1 MHSAIRLPAPSLVA
15 LIFPALILIPGALSA
30 QSTGVARAAAS
41 ITEEDFYNRVEVIAH
56 DSMMGRD
63 TPSPGLDKT
72 ARWVGDEFRRFGLKP
87 GGDDGSF
94 LQEYV
99 IQMVAPDLENSVIR
113 VSGGGEL
120 AFGRDVIAALGTPAE
135 EEVAGGV
142 VLLAGGAL
150 PEGIGEEEMRGRHL
164 ILLLPEDTAGQSR
177 RAQMQMLNDIVA
189 AEPVSIML
197 VNRQSDADWNQA
209 AALQGQRTQPR
220 TPWESGTRAFPT
232 ILSVRESS
240 LARLLEARSMEVPSL
255 PKDPDE
261 PATFIQVPGLELTI
275 AARSRVIQELR
286 APNTVGILEGSDPTL
301 KDEYVVFS
309 GHMDHVGV
317 GRPNEAGD
325 SIYNGADDDASGTV
339 AVVELAEAFAMLDPA
354 PRRSIV
360 FLTVS
365 GEEKGLWGSA
375 YFANYPTVPV
385 ESMVAD
391 INADMIARNWPDS
404 IVVIGKE
411 HSDLGA
417 TLDEV
422 ATAHPELN
430 MVPMDDIWPEENF
443 YGRSD
448 HFNFA
453 RKGIPILFFFN
464 GTHDDYHRP
473 SDELGKIN
481 AEKAS
486 RITKL
491 MFYLGLE
498 VANAPR
504 RPQWDPEHYAEIVG
518 GGGS

>member
-1 MHSAIRLPAPSLVA
+1 ML
-15 LIFPALILIPGALSA
+15 
-30 QSTGVARAAAS
+30 
-41 ITEEDFYNRVEVIAH
+41 
-56 DSMMGRD
+56 
-63 TPSPGLDKT
+63 
-72 ARWVGDEFRRFGLKP
+72 
-87 GGDDGSF
+87 
-94 LQEYV
+94 
-99 IQMVAPDLENSVIR
+99 
-113 VSGGGEL
+113 
-120 AFGRDVIAALGTPAE
+120 
-135 EEVAGGV
+135 
-142 VLLAGGAL
+142 
-150 PEGIGEEEMRGRHL
+150 
-164 ILLLPEDTAGQSR
+164 
-177 RAQMQMLNDIVA
+177 MLNDIVA
-189 AEPVSIML
+189 AEPASIMV

-209 AALQGQRTQPR
+209 AQLQELRTQSR
-220 TPWESGTRAFPT
+220 IPWETERRAFPT
-232 ILSVRESS
+232 ILSIRESS
-240 LARLLEARSMEVPSL
+240 LVRLLETRSMAVP
-255 PKDPDE
+255 PPPEDPYE
-261 PATFIQVPGLELTI
+261 PATFVQVPGLELTI
-275 AARSRVIQELR
+275 AARSRVINELR

-317 GRPNEAGD
+317 GSPNEAGD

-375 YFANYPTVPV
+375 YFANHPAVPV
-385 ESMVAD
+385 DAMVAD

-411 HSDLGA
+411 HSDLGK

-422 ATAHPELN
+422 ANAHPELN
-430 MVPMDDIWPEENF
+430 IVPMDDIWPEENF

-453 RKGIPILFFFN
+453 RKGVPILFFFN
-464 GTHDDYHRP
+464 GTHEDYHRP
-473 SDELGKIN
+473 TDELASID

-498 VANAPR
+498 VANAPD
-504 RPQWDPEHYAEIVG
+504 RPRWDPEHYSEIVG

>member
-1 MHSAIRLPAPSLVA
+1 
-15 LIFPALILIPGALSA
+15 
-30 QSTGVARAAAS
+30 
-41 ITEEDFYNRVEVIAH
+41 
-56 DSMMGRD
+56 
-63 TPSPGLDKT
+63 
-72 ARWVGDEFRRFGLKP
+72 
-87 GGDDGSF
+87 
-94 LQEYV
+94 
-99 IQMVAPDLENSVIR
+99 
-113 VSGGGEL
+113 L
-120 AFGRDVIAALGTPAE
+120 AFGIDVIAAFGTPAE
-135 EEVAGGV
+135 EEVPGV
-142 VLLAGGAL
+142 VVLVAGAVL
-150 PEGIGEEEMRGRHL
+150 PEGIGDAEMRGRHL

-177 RAQMQMLNDIVA
+177 RAQMQMLSDIVA
-189 AEPVSIML
+189 AEPASIML
-197 VNRQSDADWNQA
+197 VSRQSDADWNQA
-209 AALQGQRTQPR
+209 SELQRQITQPR
-220 TPWESGTRAFPT
+220 IPWESGRRAFPT
-232 ILSVRESS
+232 ILSIRESS
-240 LARLLEARSMEVPSL
+240 LARLLETHSMEVPPL
-255 PKDPDE
+255 PESPDE
-261 PATFIQVPGLELTI
+261 PATFLQVPGLELTI
-275 AARSRVIQELR
+275 AARSRVIQELK

-301 KDEYVVFS
+301 KEEYVVFS

-317 GRPNEAGD
+317 GLPNEAGD

-375 YFANYPTVPV
+375 YFANYPAVPV
-385 ESMVAD
+385 DAMVAD

-411 HSDLGA
+411 HSDLGE

-422 ATAHPELN
+422 ANAHPELN

-464 GTHDDYHRP
+464 GTHDDYHQP
-473 SDELGKIN
+473 SDELANID

-486 RITKL
+486 RITRL

-498 VANAPR
+498 VANAPH
-504 RPQWDPEHYAEIVG
+504 RPRWDPEHYAEIVG

>member
-209 AALQGQRTQPR
+209 AALQGQRTQP
-220 TPWESGTRAFPT
+220 
-232 ILSVRESS
+232 
-240 LARLLEARSMEVPSL
+240 
-255 PKDPDE
+255 
-261 PATFIQVPGLELTI
+261 
-275 AARSRVIQELR
+275 
-286 APNTVGILEGSDPTL
+286 
-301 KDEYVVFS
+301 
-309 GHMDHVGV
+309 
-317 GRPNEAGD
+317 
-325 SIYNGADDDASGTV
+325 
-339 AVVELAEAFAMLDPA
+339 
-354 PRRSIV
+354 
-360 FLTVS
+360 
-365 GEEKGLWGSA
+365 
-375 YFANYPTVPV
+375 
-385 ESMVAD
+385 
-391 INADMIARNWPDS
+391 
-404 IVVIGKE
+404 
-411 HSDLGA
+411 
-417 TLDEV
+417 
-422 ATAHPELN
+422 
-430 MVPMDDIWPEENF
+430 
-443 YGRSD
+443 
-448 HFNFA
+448 
-453 RKGIPILFFFN
+453 
-464 GTHDDYHRP
+464 
-473 SDELGKIN
+473 
-481 AEKAS
+481 
-486 RITKL
+486 
-491 MFYLGLE
+491 
-498 VANAPR
+498 
-504 RPQWDPEHYAEIVG
+504 
-518 GGGS
+518 